1 MSFYDSNLDGQVGEQ
16 LYIDYLKANNI
27 KFIDVRND
35 IECQQLDIDF
45 IIPHGNNTKDNILKY
60 VRHAQFN
67 DRTQRQQK
75 IGYTVEVKLD
85 KVTHNRYITK
95 NGDISNGTGNLV
107 YELISHNIPGCL
119 ARSYADFILYIC
131 VDTFDEYTTL
141 KKVYM
146 INLFNWRNL
155 MTQNN
160 NLNMRLKP
168 IAFVVENNKP
178 VKEDILNILCPV
190 QNLLQYN
197 NVIKDV
203 TKKFEKFFPN
213 NLILKN

>member
-16 LYIDYLKANNI
+16 LYIDYLNANNI

-45 IIPHGNNTKDNILKY
+45 IIPHGNNTKDDILKY
-60 VRHAQFN
+60 VRHAHFN

-107 YELISHNIPGCL
+107 YELISHNMPGCL